1 MVKRILFWQSPVLG
15 AVIFVLMTCAE
26 LAAESPDNNNLTPL
40 YVSKLHKSWNSVYFY
55 DCWRNSGNSMAVV
68 NAFTHETV
76 LAPGQLAA
84 FYLLNPPARWEQQA
98 GAAGQQA
105 LSWNNLCSTG
115 YHD

>member
-1 MVKRILFWQSPVLG
+1 MVKRILFWQSPVVG
-15 AVIFVLMTCAE
+15 AVIFILMTCAA
-26 LAAESPDNNNLTPL
+26 LAAESPDNDKLTPL

-76 LAPGQLAA
+76 LSSGLLAA
-84 FYLLNPPARWEQQA
+84 FYSPDFPARWEQQS
-98 GAAGQQA
+98 AATGLQA

>member
-15 AVIFVLMTCAE
+15 AVIFVLMTCAV
-26 LAAESPDNNNLTPL
+26 LAAETPDYNKLTSL
-40 YVSKLHKSWNSVYFY
+40 RVSKLHKSWNSVYFY

-76 LAPGQLAA
+76 LASGQFAA
-84 FYLLNPPARWEQQA
+84 FFSPDLPARWEQQPD
-98 GAAGQQA
+98 AASLQA